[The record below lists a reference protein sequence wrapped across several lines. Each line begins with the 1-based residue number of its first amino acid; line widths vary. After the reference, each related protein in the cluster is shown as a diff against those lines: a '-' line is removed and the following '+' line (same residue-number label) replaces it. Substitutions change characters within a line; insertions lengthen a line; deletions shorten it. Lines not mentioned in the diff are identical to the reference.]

1 MTPVSR
7 VTDYI
12 LSEMDR
18 VIRGEIIQ
26 WYFYQKRVNWTLT

>member
-26 WYFYQKRVNWTLT
+26 WYFYQKRVNGTRT